1 MSFKFCLGCDIGAGR
16 DGSCN
21 SVVLLNQLNNAY
33 KYVTN
38 SGLSSRISPKYEE
51 PICLTS

>member
-1 MSFKFCLGCDIGAGR
+1 MSFKFCLGWDIEGGR
-16 DGSCN
+16 DGSYN
-21 SVVLLNQLNNAY
+21 SVVWLNQLSNAY

-38 SGLSSRISPKYEE
+38 SGLSFRIRPKYEE